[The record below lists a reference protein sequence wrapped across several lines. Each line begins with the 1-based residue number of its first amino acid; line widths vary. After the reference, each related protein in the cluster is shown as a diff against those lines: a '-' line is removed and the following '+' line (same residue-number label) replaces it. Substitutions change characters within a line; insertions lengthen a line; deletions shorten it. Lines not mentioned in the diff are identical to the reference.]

1 MHMHFNQLLLG
12 HRYQKIAWQLK
23 LTTEKLNKSLEPPQ
37 SPGVV
42 ANGTTVPS
50 VNKLALEELV
60 GIVNFHLLP
69 LTPSHTASMDPSV
82 RATVRGALKDKD
94 LVGIVRKRTPPCLWL
109 DYAPDRISPSG
120 REGVKDVVRTLNN
133 TINVMRSFPH
143 PCKLAMKAKLSSPQF
158 SAALD
163 NCYSSFAEL
172 SGPKAE

>member
-69 LTPSHTASMDPSV
+69 LTPTHSLNGSV
-82 RATVRGALKDKD
+82 STRYRAG
-94 LVGIVRKRTPPCLWL
+94 GIERQRPGGHSKEAYTPLPVAGLCSRPHI
-109 DYAPDRISPSG
+109 AERAG
-120 REGVKDVVRTLNN
+120 RSQRRCQNPEQYN
-133 TINVMRSFPH
+133 
-143 PCKLAMKAKLSSPQF
+143 
-158 SAALD
+158 
-163 NCYSSFAEL
+163 
-172 SGPKAE
+172 